1 MQNVVFNMSAK
12 FHNDRLRNDK
22 ALGNRNYDN
31 NNPKSKHN
39 NNNNNNNN
47 VDSAWRSPP
56 EVF

>member
-47 VDSAWRSPP
+47 NVDSAGRSS
-56 EVF
+56 